1 STMTRKSV
9 YQLGIN
15 LYLYA
20 TGKEKFR
27 NRLDTPIVPEPD
39 AAPIRIVSLARLKY
53 AGNWNPEPG
62 AWPRFARIL
71 QWQTG
76 TKLDVKDVDLEQL
89 RFDQTPV
96 AHLTGTAAFIPT
108 EPQ

>member
-1 STMTRKSV
+1 MQGVSNGVRLLMLHSPTDLANAWQTRSTMTRKSV

-39 AAPIRIVSLARLKY
+39 AAPIRTIALARLKY

-62 AWPRFARIL
+62 AGRDLRTFCNGKRARSSM
-71 QWQTG
+71 
-76 TKLDVKDVDLEQL
+76 
-89 RFDQTPV
+89 
-96 AHLTGTAAFIPT
+96 
-108 EPQ
+108 